1 MSFRPR
7 VLKSRVLGYL
17 AAVLGMAAVTALFL
31 ALHSH
36 FHFMALALAMMMVVL
51 LVAAGWGS
59 LPAFVA
65 AVVGA
70 FTFAFFFTAPAFE
83 WAITDHRD
91 WIALIAFLITAITAG
106 QLYERAKRREVA
118 LRASEANLTAAQQIA
133 QMGSWHLDVPRN
145 RLTWSDEVFRM
156 FETPESAELTYETFL
171 DKVHPEDRD
180 YVRTAWTKALRGA
193 PYDIEHRILVDGKV
207 KWVREIAQLQFDQRG
222 NAIGGT
228 GTVQDI
234 TERKEAENEIRQM
247 AHFQEV
253 VAELGERALRLTSP
267 SHLMDDVTALVARTL
282 NVEFCKILEFLPNRE
297 ALLLR
302 SGVGWKPGYVGHAT
316 VGIGEGSQAGFTL
329 RVDEPVVVED
339 LQTEKRFSGAPLLR
353 EHDIVSGISVVIS
366 TKEGPC
372 GVLGAHTSRRRT
384 FTPNEVNFLQS
395 VANVLGSAIERQR
408 GEAELWRIHQAQR
421 ALSKCNEALVRAES
435 ESTLLQQVCDLVV
448 EEAGYRFCWVGR
460 AERDEAKSIRPL
472 AKAGFEA
479 GYLDTLKVTWADSAR
494 GRGPAGECIRTGQT
508 VAARNIA
515 TDTRMAPWR
524 EEALKRGYASCVA
537 IPLPIGATVFGVIVI
552 YASEPDTFGTEEVEL
567 LTELASD
574 LAFGIDTLR
583 TRAAHTAAEEE
594 IRRLN
599 ADLEQRVVRRTA
611 ELQEANKKLEQ
622 AREREIEV
630 GFRIQQTLLL
640 DQPPQDVP
648 GLRVAALTVP
658 SQRIDGDFYIFIKHR
673 DQSLDVIVGDVM
685 GKGIPAALL
694 GAATKSQFLKAL
706 NDLLDLSRGREVPEP
721 RDIVMLA
728 HAGTV
733 RDLIKLESFVTLS
746 YVRLDASKRALQLVD
761 CGHTGLLHVHGKTGL
776 CDVVRGEN
784 LPLGVRESEI
794 YDQIFVPL
802 DSGDLLL
809 LFSDGI
815 TDARNPAREVFGVE
829 RLKAC
834 VLRNRHLAPTELVKA
849 IRKEVLAFAE
859 SDWLTDDLTVV
870 AIGVEEVES
879 PTAWAESEIES
890 DLFQLR
896 RAREFVRDF
905 CRSLP
910 ERPLDEDVCALEL
923 AVNEAASN
931 IMKHAYHGRKDQLIH
946 LEGEAFPGRV
956 LFRLR
961 HLGDP
966 FEPSKSPPP
975 NFDSSRNSGFGL
987 YLIERSTDGV
997 RYYRDQSGRN
1007 CVELVKTCK
1016 S

>member
-1 MSFRPR
+1 MSFAAS
-7 VLKSRVLGYL
+7 VLKSKVFGYL
-17 AAVLGMAAVTALFL
+17 TAVLGIAAVTALCMVFRAHL
-31 ALHSH
+31 N
-36 FHFMALALAMMMVVL
+36 FMTVALAMMLVVL

-59 LPAFVA
+59 LPAYVA
-65 AVVGA
+65 SVAGVLS
-70 FTFAFFFTAPAFE
+70 FAFFFVLPAE
-83 WAITDHRD
+83 LTITNPRD
-91 WIALIAFLITAITAG
+91 LVAFLAFLITAITAG
-106 QLYERAKRREVA
+106 QLYERARRREME
-118 LRASEANLTAAQQIA
+118 LRASEADLTAAQQIA
-133 QMGSWHLDVPRN
+133 RMGSWHLDLRRN
-145 RLTWSDEVFRM
+145 RLTWSDEVFRI
-156 FETPESAELTYETFL
+156 FETPKSAELTYERFL

-180 YVRTAWTKALRGA
+180 YVRAAWTKALQGG
-193 PYDIEHRILVDGKV
+193 PYDIEHRILVNGKV

-222 NAIGGT
+222 NAIEGT

-234 TERKEAENEIRQM
+234 TVRKEAENEIRVL
-247 AHFQEV
+247 AHLQEV
-253 VAELGERALRLTSP
+253 VAKLGERALRLTSP
-267 SHLMDDVTALVARTL
+267 SDVMDEVTTLVAREL

-316 VGIGEGSQAGFTL
+316 VGIDKGSQAGFTL

-339 LQTEKRFSGAPLLR
+339 LETEKRFSGTPLLH
-353 EHDIVSGISVVIS
+353 EHGIVSGVSVVIS
-366 TKEGPC
+366 LKDGPY

-384 FTPNEVNFLQS
+384 FTKNEVNFLQS

-421 ALSKCNEALVRAES
+421 ALSKCNQALVRADS
-435 ESTLLQQVCDLVV
+435 ESILLQQICDIVV

-460 AERDEAKSIRPL
+460 AERDEAKSIQPL

-479 GYLDTLKVTWADSAR
+479 GYLDTLKVTWADSER

-515 TDTRMAPWR
+515 TDPRMAPWR

-537 IPLPIGATVFGVIVI
+537 IPLPIGAAVFGVIVI
-552 YASEPDTFGTEEVEL
+552 YASEPDTFGAEEVQL
-567 LTELASD
+567 LTELAAD
-574 LAFGIDTLR
+574 LAFGMAALR
-583 TRAAHTAAEEE
+583 TRAAHAAAEEE

-611 ELQEANKKLEQ
+611 ELQEANKKLER
-622 AREREIEV
+622 AYEREIEV
-630 GFRIQQTLLL
+630 GFKIQQTLLL

-658 SQRIDGDFYIFIKHR
+658 SQKIDGDFYVFIKHR
-673 DQSLDVIVGDVM
+673 DESLDVIVGDVM

-694 GAATKSQFLKAL
+694 GAATKTQFLKAL
-706 NDLLDLSRGREVPEP
+706 NTLQDLSEGREIPEP
-721 RDIVMLA
+721 SAIVMLA
-728 HAGTV
+728 HAGIV

-746 YVRLDASKRALQLVD
+746 YVRLDASKRTLHLVD
-761 CGHTGLLHVHGKTGL
+761 CGHTGLLHLHGRAGL
-776 CDVVRGEN
+776 CDVVYGDN
-784 LPLGVRESEI
+784 LPLGVREGEI
-794 YDQIFVPL
+794 YNQISVAL

-815 TDARNPAREVFGVE
+815 TDARNPAKEAFGVE
-829 RLKAC
+829 RLKAF
-834 VLRNRHLAPTELVKA
+834 VLRNRRLEPEALVEA
-849 IRKEVLAFAE
+849 IRREVLAF
-859 SDWLTDDLTVV
+859 SGLDRLTDDLTGV
-870 AIGVEEVES
+870 AIAVGEVEP
-879 PTAWAESEIES
+879 PTVSAESEIES
-890 DLFQLR
+890 NLFQLR
-896 RAREFVRDF
+896 RAREFVREF

-910 ERPLDEDVCALEL
+910 EPPPDEDVCALEL

-931 IMKHAYHGRKDQLIH
+931 IMKHAYHGRTDQPIH
-946 LEGEAFPGRV
+946 LEGEAFPGRI

-966 FEPSKSPPP
+966 FDPSKTPPP
-975 NFDSSRNSGFGL
+975 DFDASRESGFGV
-987 YLIERSTDGV
+987 YLMERSADEV
-997 RYYRDQSGRN
+997 RYYRDESGRN

>member
-1 MSFRPR
+1 MD
-7 VLKSRVLGYL
+7 
-17 AAVLGMAAVTALFL
+17 
-31 ALHSH
+31 
-36 FHFMALALAMMMVVL
+36 
-51 LVAAGWGS
+51 
-59 LPAFVA
+59 
-65 AVVGA
+65 
-70 FTFAFFFTAPAFE
+70 
-83 WAITDHRD
+83 I
-91 WIALIAFLITAITAG
+91 
-106 QLYERAKRREVA
+106 Q
-118 LRASEANLTAAQQIA
+118 
-133 QMGSWHLDVPRN
+133 RN

-180 YVRTAWTKALRGA
+180 YVRAAWTKALQGE
-193 PYDIEHRILVDGKV
+193 PYDIEHRILVNGKV

-222 NAIGGT
+222 DAVEGT
-228 GTVQDI
+228 GTVQDV
-234 TERKEAENEIRQM
+234 TVRKEAENEIRRL
-247 AHFQEV
+247 AHLQEV
-253 VAELGERALRLTSP
+253 VAKLGERALRLTSP
-267 SHLMDDVTALVARTL
+267 SDVMEEAITLIAREL
-282 NVEFCKILEFLPNRE
+282 NVEFSKILEFLPNRE
-297 ALLLR
+297 ALLLKY
-302 SGVGWKPGYVGHAT
+302 GVGWKLGYVGHAT

-339 LQTEKRFSGAPLLR
+339 LRTDERFSGPPLLD
-353 EHDIVSGISVVIS
+353 EHGIVSGVSVVIS
-366 TKEGPC
+366 TKEGPY
-372 GVLGAHTSRRRT
+372 GVLGAHTGRRRT

-408 GEAELWRIHQAQR
+408 GEAELWRVHQAQR
-421 ALSKCNEALVRAES
+421 ALSKCNEALVRADS
-435 ESTLLQQVCDLVV
+435 ESKLLQQVCDLVV

-460 AERDEAKSIRPL
+460 AERDEAKSILPL

-479 GYLDTLKVTWADSAR
+479 GYLDTLKITWADNER

-515 TDTRMAPWR
+515 TDARMAPWR

-537 IPLPIGATVFGVIVI
+537 IPLPIGAAVFGVIVI
-552 YASEPDTFGTEEVEL
+552 YSSELDTFGTEEVKL

-611 ELQEANKKLEQ
+611 ELQEANKELEQ

-630 GFRIQQTLLL
+630 GFKIQQTLLL

-721 RDIVMLA
+721 REVVMLA
-728 HAGTV
+728 HAGIV
-733 RDLIKLESFVTLS
+733 RDLINLEKFVTLS
-746 YVRLDASKRALQLVD
+746 YVRLDASKRALQMVD
-761 CGHTGLLHVHGKTGL
+761 CGHTGLLQVHGRTGL
-776 CDVVRGEN
+776 CEVVHGDN
-784 LPLGVRESEI
+784 LPLGVREGEI
-794 YDQIFVPL
+794 YDQISVPL

-829 RLKAC
+829 RLKGC
-834 VLRNRHLAPTELVKA
+834 VLRNRHLEPSALVRA

-870 AIGVEEVES
+870 AIGVEKVES
-879 PTAWAESEIES
+879 PTASAESEIES

-910 ERPLDEDVCALEL
+910 EPPLDEDVCALEL

-931 IMKHAYHGRKDQLIH
+931 IMKHAYHGRKDQVIH
-946 LEGEAFPGRV
+946 LEGEAFPGRI

-961 HLGDP
+961 HVGDP
-966 FEPSKSPPP
+966 FDPSKSPPP
-975 NFDSSRNSGFGL
+975 NFEASRETGFGV
-987 YLIERSTDGV
+987 YLIEQSTDGV
-997 RYYRDQSGRN
+997 RYYRDESGRN
-1007 CVELVKTCK
+1007 CVELVKTCQ

>member
-1 MSFRPR
+1 MSWA
-7 VLKSRVLGYL
+7 KAYQSRLVGYL
-17 AAVLGMAAVTALFL
+17 AAVLGIAAVTALCMAFRD
-31 ALHSH
+31 HIN
-36 FHFMALALAMMMVVL
+36 FMTVALAMMLVVL
-51 LVAAGWGS
+51 CVAAGWGS
-59 LPAFVA
+59 LPAYLASVVA
-65 AVVGA
+65 ALS
-70 FTFAFFFTAPAFE
+70 FAFFFVPPAYQLT
-83 WAITDHRD
+83 ITNSRD
-91 WIALIAFLITAITAG
+91 WVALIAFLITAITAG
-106 QLYERAKRREVA
+106 QLYERARRRERE
-118 LRASEANLTAAQQIA
+118 LRASDANLTAAQQIA
-133 QMGSWHLDVPRN
+133 RLGSWHLDIQRN

-180 YVRTAWTKALRGA
+180 YVRAAWTKALQGE
-193 PYDIEHRILVDGKV
+193 PYDIEHRILVNGKV

-222 NAIGGT
+222 DAVEGT
-228 GTVQDI
+228 GTVQDV
-234 TERKEAENEIRQM
+234 TVRKEAENEIRRL
-247 AHFQEV
+247 AHLQEV
-253 VAELGERALRLTSP
+253 VAKLGERALRLTSP
-267 SHLMDDVTALVARTL
+267 SDVMEEAITLIAREL
-282 NVEFCKILEFLPNRE
+282 NVEFSKILEFLPNRE
-297 ALLLR
+297 ALLLKY
-302 SGVGWKPGYVGHAT
+302 GVGWKLGYVGHAT

-339 LQTEKRFSGAPLLR
+339 LRTDERFSGPPLLD
-353 EHDIVSGISVVIS
+353 EHGIVSGVSVVIS
-366 TKEGPC
+366 TKEGPY
-372 GVLGAHTSRRRT
+372 GVLGAHTGRRRT

-408 GEAELWRIHQAQR
+408 GEAELWRVHQAQR
-421 ALSKCNEALVRAES
+421 ALSKCNEALVRADS
-435 ESTLLQQVCDLVV
+435 ESKLLQQVCDLVV

-460 AERDEAKSIRPL
+460 AERDEAKSILPL

-479 GYLDTLKVTWADSAR
+479 GYLDTLKITWADNER

-515 TDTRMAPWR
+515 TDARMAPWR

-537 IPLPIGATVFGVIVI
+537 IPLPIGAAVFGVIVI
-552 YASEPDTFGTEEVEL
+552 YSSELDTFGTEEVKL

-611 ELQEANKKLEQ
+611 ELQEANQKLEQ

-630 GFRIQQTLLL
+630 GFKIQQTLLL

-721 RDIVMLA
+721 REVVMLA
-728 HAGTV
+728 HAGIV
-733 RDLIKLESFVTLS
+733 RDLINLEKFVTLS
-746 YVRLDASKRALQLVD
+746 YVRLDASKRALQMVD
-761 CGHTGLLHVHGKTGL
+761 CGHTGLLQVHGRTGL
-776 CDVVRGEN
+776 CEVVHGDN
-784 LPLGVRESEI
+784 LPLGVREGEI
-794 YDQIFVPL
+794 YDQISVPL

-829 RLKAC
+829 RLKGC
-834 VLRNRHLAPTELVKA
+834 VLRNRHLEPSALVRA

-870 AIGVEEVES
+870 AIGVEKVES
-879 PTAWAESEIES
+879 PTASAESEIES

-910 ERPLDEDVCALEL
+910 EPPLDEDVCALEL

-931 IMKHAYHGRKDQLIH
+931 IMKHAYHGRKDQVIH
-946 LEGEAFPGRV
+946 LEGEAFPGRI

-961 HLGDP
+961 HVGDP
-966 FEPSKSPPP
+966 FDPSKSPPP
-975 NFDSSRNSGFGL
+975 NFEASRETGFGV
-987 YLIERSTDGV
+987 YLIEQSTDGV
-997 RYYRDQSGRN
+997 RYYRDESGRN
-1007 CVELVKTCK
+1007 CVELVKTCQ